1 MKHLPLGILITLFAL
16 LGYCTPLR
24 AQNSDTT
31 SNVDCPPI
39 TLPWIEN
46 LDTTLAVNYNTANG
60 KLPNC
65 WHSYWNGSNG
75 NLAPHVINNYL
86 QPTRIR
92 SYAQNSNALL
102 LLAGTS
108 DGYDSIAIV
117 ETPAFGVPLAG
128 NNLLS
133 FYYMF
138 EQSTRGQLSVGYMQ
152 NDSFVSLAEIEPQ
165 DSGRIEYVMLDGM
178 PADVDRIAFKWRY
191 VGNDWYGVILDN
203 IRVYDPNMPMV
214 RFASN
219 WTSYTGVSTT
229 ISAQLV
235 EGPTEGLRFSW
246 HSSLMD
252 TTIVTMDSI
261 LNIVYNV
268 GGYDTITLVVTNA
281 FGSTTVSAVVDVFNC
296 TTIDSLP
303 WTEDFNTTS
312 AVSYNAAN
320 GRLANCWHSYWNG
333 TNGIFAPHVVNDY
346 IQYTRIQSYVRDNR
360 ALLLQAGTSVGYDSI
375 SFVETPAFGM
385 PLAGKLL
392 SFYCMIDLYG
402 QLSVG
407 YMQNDSFVSLAEIEP
422 QTMGRTEYVTLDG
435 IPADA
440 NRIAFKWRYVGSGS
454 YGVIL
459 DNIRIAEPDSLP
471 LVRFS
476 SSRWVAY
483 AGDTTTF
490 SAQLLDGSTDN
501 LRFSWHSSLM
511 DTTIVTMDPVLSIA
525 YNAGGCDTLT
535 LVATNAYGSDTASA
549 VVTAIDCPPIDSLP
563 WTEDF
568 NTTPAVY
575 YDAPNGKLPNCWY
588 GYWNGPRAVLAP
600 HVISNNGYQ
609 YIDRLSSPALL
620 MVAGTLSDF
629 DTVGYVAL
637 PRFSQPSQELAITF
651 DYRFERVGKG
661 TLTVG
666 YLDRNNTFVAIADMT
681 PHAGSYRRDTVLL
694 GAIPYSNANIALRWQ
709 CSNRDLHSGFYGV
722 DIDDIEVFEVPF
734 TRTVTVSS
742 NVDGICEPYGSGR
755 YLDSSTVEIGYHI
768 LDTVAEGGYW
778 RFQGWSDGGT
788 GNPRQIL
795 VVSDTTIVSL
805 FEWVPTQGIEETGGP
820 KWNVEVFPNPAS
832 TDVTVRVSRP
842 STLMLLDLQGRTV
855 IPSTAVNTQFPIRKS
870 QLAPGTYFLRV
881 TTDNNTLTKKLVI
894 L

>member
-16 LGYCTPLR
+16 LGYCTPLH

-39 TLPWIEN
+39 ALPWTEN
-46 LDTTLAVNYNTANG
+46 FGTIPAVNYNTADG
-60 KLPNC
+60 QLPIC
-65 WHSYWNGSNG
+65 WQSYWNGTNG
-75 NLAPHVINNYL
+75 NLAPHVVNNYL
-86 QPTRIR
+86 
-92 SYAQNSNALL
+92 
-102 LLAGTS
+102 
-108 DGYDSIAIV
+108 D
-117 ETPAFGVPLAG
+117 
-128 NNLLS
+128 
-133 FYYMF
+133 
-138 EQSTRGQLSVGYMQ
+138 
-152 NDSFVSLAEIEPQ
+152 
-165 DSGRIEYVMLDGM
+165 
-178 PADVDRIAFKWRY
+178 
-191 VGNDWYGVILDN
+191 
-203 IRVYDPNMPMV
+203 
-214 RFASN
+214 
-219 WTSYTGVSTT
+219 
-229 ISAQLV
+229 
-235 EGPTEGLRFSW
+235 
-246 HSSLMD
+246 H
-252 TTIVTMDSI
+252 
-261 LNIVYNV
+261 
-268 GGYDTITLVVTNA
+268 TN
-281 FGSTTVSAVVDVFNC
+281 
-296 TTIDSLP
+296 
-303 WTEDFNTTS
+303 
-312 AVSYNAAN
+312 
-320 GRLANCWHSYWNG
+320 
-333 TNGIFAPHVVNDY
+333 
-346 IQYTRIQSYVRDNR
+346 IQSYLRNNR

-375 SFVETPAFGM
+375 SIVETPLLEV

-392 SFYCMIDLYG
+392 SFYCMIELYG

-422 QTMGRTEYVTLDG
+422 QTMGRTEYVMLDG
-435 IPADA
+435 MPADA

-490 SAQLLDGSTDN
+490 SAQLLDGLTDN

-511 DTTIVTMDPVLSIA
+511 DTTTVTMDPVLTIV
-525 YNAGGCDTLT
+525 YNVGGCDTLT
-535 LVATNAYGSDTASA
+535 LVATNAYGSATVSA
-549 VVTAIDCPPIDSLP
+549 VVTAIDCPPIASLP

-568 NTTPAVY
+568 ETTPAVSFN
-575 YDAPNGKLPNCWY
+575 APNGQLPNCWY
-588 GYWNGPRAVLAP
+588 GYWNGMNFAYTP
-600 HVISNNGYQ
+600 HVIPTYGYQ
-609 YIDRLSSPALL
+609 FDGLLPSQALL
-620 MVAGTLSDF
+620 LLAGKIVGF
-629 DTVGYVAL
+629 DTVSQVAL
-637 PRFSQPSQELAITF
+637 PRFSQPSQELAIAF
-651 DYRFERVGKG
+651 NYRFEFTRMG

-666 YLDRNNTFVAIADMT
+666 YVDNSDTFVAVANMT
-681 PHAGSYRRDTVLL
+681 PHDRSYRRDTVLL
-694 GAIPYSNANIALRWQ
+694 GAIPYSNASIALRWQ
-709 CSNRDLHSGFYGV
+709 CSNGV
-722 DIDDIEVFEVPF
+722 FFGVAIDDIEVFEVPF

-755 YLDSSTVEIGYHI
+755 YLDSSTVEIGYNI
-768 LDTVAEGGYW
+768 LDTIAEGGYW

-805 FEWVPTQGIEETGGP
+805 FEWVPTQGIEETGSP

-855 IPSTAVNTQFPIRKS
+855 IPSTTVNTQFPIRKS

>member
-1 MKHLPLGILITLFAL
+1 MKHLPLGILITLFVL
-16 LGYCTPLR
+16 LGHCTPLQ

-39 TLPWIEN
+39 SLPLSEN
-46 LDTTLAVNYNTANG
+46 FDTIPAVNYNATNG
-60 KLPNC
+60 RLPNC
-65 WHSYWNGSNG
+65 WHGYWNGTNIKYR
-75 NLAPHVINNYL
+75 PHVINDYYQNTNI
-86 QPTRIR
+86 Q
-92 SYAQNSNALL
+92 SYVRNNNALAL
-102 LLAGTS
+102 QAGTS
-108 DGYDSIAIV
+108 NGYDSIAIV

-133 FYYMF
+133 FYCMY
-138 EQSTRGQLSVGYMQ
+138 EDNRGQLSVGYMQ
-152 NDSFVSLAEIEPQ
+152 NDSFVSIAEIEPQ
-165 DSGRIEYVMLDGM
+165 TAGRTEYVGLDGL

-203 IRVYDPNMPMV
+203 ILVYDPIMPMV
-214 RFASN
+214 HFASN
-219 WTSYTGVSTT
+219 WTSYTGFATT

-235 EGPTEGLRFSW
+235 EGSTEGLSFSW

-261 LNIVYNV
+261 LNLFYNV
-268 GGYDTITLVVTNA
+268 GGFDTITLVVTNA
-281 FGSTTVSAVVDVFNC
+281 FGSTTASAVVNVFNC

-312 AVSYNAAN
+312 AVNYNAVN
-320 GRLANCWHSYWNG
+320 GRLANCWQSYWNG
-333 TNGIFAPHVVNDY
+333 TNGILAPHVVNDHIKHTNIWY
-346 IQYTRIQSYVRDNR
+346 YVRDNR

-375 SFVETPAFGM
+375 AIVETSAFGV
-385 PLAGKLL
+385 PLAGYKL
-392 SFYCMIDLYG
+392 SFYYMYEVYRG

-459 DNIRIAEPDSLP
+459 DSIRIAEPDRLP
-471 LVRFS
+471 MVRFALNH
-476 SSRWVAY
+476 WVAY
-483 AGDTTTF
+483 ASDTTTF

-511 DTTIVTMDPVLSIA
+511 DTTIVTMDPVLNIV
-525 YNAGGCDTLT
+525 YNVGGCDTLT
-535 LVATNAYGSDTASA
+535 LVATNAYGNDTALA

-568 NTTPAVY
+568 ETTPTSY
-575 YDAPNGKLPNCWY
+575 YDAPNGNNGKLPNCWY
-588 GYWNGPRAVLAP
+588 GYRIGSSTVYAP
-600 HVISNNGYQ
+600 IVISYF
-609 YIDRLSSPALL
+609 IDMLSSQALL
-620 MVAGTLSDF
+620 MMAAANTSGFGT
-629 DTVGYVAL
+629 VEQVVL
-637 PRFSQPSQELAITF
+637 PRFSQPSQELAIAF
-651 DYRFERVGKG
+651 DYLFEYIDKG

-666 YLDRNNTFVAIADMT
+666 YIDRNNTFVAIADMT
-681 PHAGSYRRDTVLL
+681 PHADSYHRDTVLL
-694 GAIPYSNANIALRWQ
+694 GAIPYSNVSIALRWQ
-709 CSNRDLHSGFYGV
+709 CSRGFHAV
-722 DIDDIEVFEVPF
+722 AIDNIKVFEVPF
-734 TRTVTVSS
+734 TRTVTVSA

-755 YLDSSTVEIGYHI
+755 YLDSSTVEIGYNI
-768 LDTVAEGGYW
+768 LDTIAEGGYW

-805 FEWVPTQGIEETGGP
+805 FEWVPTQGIS
-820 KWNVEVFPNPAS
+820 NVSTQTINIYPNPAS
-832 TDVTVRVSRP
+832 GKVTVELVNTSVATVSLIDMNGRALSSYSFQSP
-842 STLMLLDLQGRTV
+842 VSSFDVSTL
-855 IPSTAVNTQFPIRKS
+855 PSGIYFVKVAS
-870 QLAPGTYFLRV
+870 QTGIAIS
-881 TTDNNTLTKKLVI
+881 KLVVKH
-894 L
+894 

>member
-1 MKHLPLGILITLFAL
+1 MKHLPLGILITLFSL
-16 LGYCTPLR
+16 LGYCTPLH

-39 TLPWIEN
+39 TLPLEEN
-46 LDTTLAVNYNTANG
+46 FDTIPAVNYNATNG
-60 KLPNC
+60 RLPNC

-86 QPTRIR
+86 QRTRIQ

-138 EQSTRGQLSVGYMQ
+138 EQNLCGQLSVGYMQ
-152 NDSFVSLAEIEPQ
+152 NDSFVSIAEIESQ
-165 DSGRIEYVMLDGM
+165 TEGRTEYVMLDGL

-203 IRVYDPNMPMV
+203 IRIYDPNMPMV

-219 WTSYTGVSTT
+219 WTSYTGFATT

-235 EGPTEGLRFSW
+235 EGSTEGLSFSW

-261 LNIVYNV
+261 LNLFYNV

-312 AVSYNAAN
+312 AVSYNAVN
-320 GRLANCWHSYWNG
+320 GRLANCWQSYWNG
-333 TNGIFAPHVVNDY
+333 TNDNFAPHVVNNY
-346 IQYTRIQSYVRDNR
+346 FQYTNIWSYVRDNR

-407 YMQNDSFVSLAEIEP
+407 YMQNGGFVSLAEIEP
-422 QTMGRTEYVTLDG
+422 QTSGRTEYVMLDG
-435 IPADA
+435 MPADA
-440 NRIAFKWRYVGSGS
+440 NRIAFKWRHLGGDR

-459 DNIRIAEPDSLP
+459 DNIRVAEPDSLP
-471 LVRFS
+471 MVRLALNH
-476 SSRWVAY
+476 WVAY
-483 AGDTTTF
+483 ASDTTTF

-535 LVATNAYGSDTASA
+535 LVATNAYGSDTALA

-568 NTTPAVY
+568 NTTPAVNY
-575 YDAPNGKLPNCWY
+575 NAPNGKLPNCWY
-588 GYWNGPRAVLAP
+588 GYWIGAKAVYAP
-600 HVISNNGYQ
+600 HVVPTDGYQ
-609 YIDRLSSPALL
+609 FVGTLPSPALL
-620 MVAGTLSDF
+620 MMAGILSDYG
-629 DTVGYVAL
+629 TVEQVVL
-637 PRFSQPSQELAITF
+637 PRFSQPSQELAIAF
-651 DYRFERVGKG
+651 DYSFEAIDRG
-661 TLTVG
+661 TFTVG
-666 YLDRNNTFVAIADMT
+666 YLDRNNTFIAIADMT
-681 PHAGSYRRDTVLL
+681 PHDRSYRRDTVLL
-694 GAIPYSNANIALRWQ
+694 GAIPYSNASIALRWQ
-709 CSNRDLHSGFYGV
+709 CSFGVFYAV
-722 DIDDIEVFEVPF
+722 SIDNIEVFEVPF
-734 TRTVTVSS
+734 THTVTVSS
-742 NVDGICEPYGSGR
+742 NVDGICQPYGSGR
-755 YLDSSTVEIGYHI
+755 YLDSSTVEIGYNI
-768 LDTVAEGGYW
+768 LDTIAEGGYW

-805 FEWVPTQGIEETGGP
+805 FEWVPTQGIS
-820 KWNVEVFPNPAS
+820 NVSTQTINIYPNPAS
-832 TDVTVRVSRP
+832 GKVTVE
-842 STLMLLDLQGRTV
+842 L
-855 IPSTAVNTQFPIRKS
+855 VNTSVATVSLIDMNGRALSSYSFQSPVSSFDVSGLPSGIYFVKVAS
-870 QLAPGTYFLRV
+870 QTGIAIS
-881 TTDNNTLTKKLVI
+881 KLVVKH
-894 L
+894 